1 MSDQSTPSQLPDR
14 VRNDFSAFTIPQY
27 LALGLMVVAVLIL
40 GMWFMQWS
48 SSPSWEVV
56 ASGLAPSDA
65 SSVSDD
71 LNAEGI
77 EHRLINGGTAIEV
90 PSTSASDARVAIG
103 DSGSTGGAGDGYELL
118 DEQGFLASSFS
129 QRVNYQRAIEG
140 ELARTIMAMENV
152 TSAIVHVGIPEDR
165 LFSDDEPPARASV
178 VVGGRIDQGTVASI
192 ANVVG
197 SAIPGLDPQNV
208 TIADTSGRV
217 LNGGE
222 ADMNR
227 DMQLQAEDLYE
238 AQLELA
244 AQSMLTAALG
254 PGHAVVRVTA
264 DLNFDEL
271 EQSTVTYD
279 PDTQVTLRQ
288 QELDEAFTGDN
299 SVPLG
304 TLGTA
309 EEVTDAGELAGE
321 SGSAYLRQE
330 TNSEFGVP
338 TTTTVTR
345 QAPGQVERITVAVLV
360 DDSVDP
366 APDPAQLS
374 TLVAAAV
381 GIDPER
387 GDTIVVESMTFDEV
401 VLDELEAL
409 PLTPAAA
416 GGGLEPILGYARTGA
431 AVLGLLLALLALR
444 KGLKTLSGPVT
455 SEPVDIDP
463 AKLAE
468 LTAVANADGA
478 TADAAA
484 AGGGAE
490 GAGGAAAT
498 AGGGGAANAG
508 DSPLALGS
516 GEAAEDSVSTIDML
530 ELIDSQ
536 SDEVALM
543 LRDLVSESAS

>member
-1 MSDQSTPSQLPDR
+1 M
-14 VRNDFSAFTIPQY
+14 
-27 LALGLMVVAVLIL
+27 
-40 GMWFMQWS
+40 
-48 SSPSWEVV
+48 
-56 ASGLAPSDA
+56 
-65 SSVSDD
+65 
-71 LNAEGI
+71 
-77 EHRLINGGTAIEV
+77 
-90 PSTSASDARVAIG
+90 
-103 DSGSTGGAGDGYELL
+103 
-118 DEQGFLASSFS
+118 
-129 QRVNYQRAIEG
+129 
-140 ELARTIMAMENV
+140 
-152 TSAIVHVGIPEDR
+152 
-165 LFSDDEPPARASV
+165 
-178 VVGGRIDQGTVASI
+178 
-192 ANVVG
+192 
-197 SAIPGLDPQNV
+197 
-208 TIADTSGRV
+208 
-217 LNGGE
+217 
-222 ADMNR
+222 
-227 DMQLQAEDLYE
+227 
-238 AQLELA
+238 
-244 AQSMLTAALG
+244 
-254 PGHAVVRVTA
+254 TA

-401 VLDELEAL
+401 VLEDLEAL

-468 LTAVANADGA
+468 LTAAANADGESADGAAVASGSGAGAA
-478 TADAAA
+478 TAA
-484 AGGGAE
+484 AG
-490 GAGGAAAT
+490 AAA
-498 AGGGGAANAG
+498 GGGAANAG